1 MGVVKNDM
9 LNNEVDD
16 WINSHD
22 SEDMSFYESEDD
34 DEYEEMAKAE
44 RKADEYYRSLLEEER
59 NSTAHEFPGYD
70 PNNVPKFTS
79 NPTLGG
85 CLSYLAF
92 QGVILLVI
100 YLIIKN
106 L

>member
-34 DEYEEMAKAE
+34 DEYLKMMEQEAKADAHYE
-44 RKADEYYRSLLEEER
+44 ELEKHDELFGGFDYNNEP
-59 NSTAHEFPGYD
+59 NFKN
-70 PNNVPKFTS
+70 NNV
-79 NPTLGG
+79 TLGG
-85 CLSYLAF
+85 CLKY
-92 QGVILLVI
+92 ILFNVGLL
-100 YLIIKN
+100 LILYFIVSKI
-106 L
+106 